1 MSKLH
6 MPGGAEEVRSL
17 LSMADTDGDGKIEPD
32 EFIAW
37 FEWRYQ
43 EQRKRGVVMIPGRN
57 WMEGKPQHDYED
69 YQDPAPLDIKDGLG
83 EARKGNVPTD
93 ANETLIGVGG
103 LSRVI
108 TAMAVSKND
117 GFCSKNKELCSK
129 NKELCSKIDECCS
142 KIDEFCRC

>member
-1 MSKLH
+1 

-108 TAMAVSKND
+108 TAMAVSKMMDFVVKTRNFVVKTRNCVVKLMNVVVKLMNFA
-117 GFCSKNKELCSK
+117 GVEAC
-129 NKELCSKIDECCS
+129 
-142 KIDEFCRC
+142 